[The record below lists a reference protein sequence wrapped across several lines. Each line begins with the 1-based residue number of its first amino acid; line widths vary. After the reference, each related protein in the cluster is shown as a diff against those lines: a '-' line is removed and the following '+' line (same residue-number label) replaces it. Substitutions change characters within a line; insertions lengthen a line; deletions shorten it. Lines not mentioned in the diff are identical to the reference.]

1 MKTIVLILALAVL
14 IPLMPGQAQAASAA
28 ADTALDQ
35 SLAQAATYMERGR
48 APEAYELYMNLLR
61 AEPDDD
67 RVNLGLARAAA
78 ASGRYNQSVMAYE
91 RLLEKYP
98 DETGLRRELAEAYM
112 ALQDRPGAERVLD
125 TLRSLDASVGL
136 ADTDQALKNM
146 EDRHSLTQFHGRI
159 RFGAIYDSN
168 ANQGPI
174 SNKMNLGI
182 WRVEVPG
189 ASSMHTAA
197 VYLGVDLDLA
207 HRFERDSDWW
217 VVGDL
222 RTYLRGNANSD
233 LKNSSNRH
241 SEWLRGAFGLRRL
254 GYDSLW
260 DFRVK
265 GEVLDYEFSQNVTA
279 VGPEFIYLK
288 ALTPSLQLIT
298 RGGLEHRSYS
308 EVPERDGTYGSAGQ
322 FARVFLVKPG
332 TA

>member
-1 MKTIVLILALAVL
+1 MSTVRWNI
-14 IPLMPGQAQAASAA
+14 
-28 ADTALDQ
+28 
-35 SLAQAATYMERGR
+35 
-48 APEAYELYMNLLR
+48 
-61 AEPDDD
+61 
-67 RVNLGLARAAA
+67 
-78 ASGRYNQSVMAYE
+78 SV
-91 RLLEKYP
+91 
-98 DETGLRRELAEAYM
+98 
-112 ALQDRPGAERVLD
+112 
-125 TLRSLDASVGL
+125 S

-322 FARVFLVKPG
+322 FARVFFGQAGHSLTFGGRYLGGSAKDHDYSYDAVEASVNAAIKVTDRLELGPFATFTREYYDGPATALETKKRKDKRRVAG
-332 TA
+332 TTLTYDLSEAWAVELLYQYTKNESDSELYEYKQHTTSLGLAWKF